1 MKSDIEECL
10 KQKEQTPAEYICK
23 DALMKWA
30 KFVLK
35 CQEEELAKYD
45 GPSYAKAATIGRI
58 DAYKVLIAKLN
69 SFKTARPKARNTERL
84 EQTCRTCYFYENDCP
99 FIRGKLIPYPNKA

>member
-1 MKSDIEECL
+1 MSKSTATRQLSEADLLILKAMRPDIEERL
-10 KQKEQTPAEYICK
+10 KQKRHTPAEYIRK

-30 KFVLK
+30 KFILK
-35 CQEEELAKYD
+35 CQEEELVKYN

-69 SFKTARPKARNTERL
+69 SIKTHLK
-84 EQTCRTCYFYENDCP
+84 
-99 FIRGKLIPYPNKA
+99 

>member
-1 MKSDIEECL
+1 MSKSTATRQLSETGLLIFKAMRPDIEECL
-10 KQKEQTPAEYICK
+10 KQKEQMPPAEYICK

-45 GPSYAKAATIGRI
+45 GPSYAKSATIGRI

-69 SFKTARPKARNTERL
+69 SIKTHLK
-84 EQTCRTCYFYENDCP
+84 
-99 FIRGKLIPYPNKA
+99 